1 MNQNK
6 LMPIVAQSNS
16 TGHRRRMAM
25 LVGGTAVASLF
36 AMVAAFGTVAD
47 APLPLTTV
55 PVEQW
60 LSPKVES
67 ISGSTGLT
75 YMHEDRLQRGD
86 TISSLLDRIGI
97 DETET
102 RRLLAL
108 PQVSA
113 PMRALRP
120 GTTVQA
126 KTSEDGD
133 LLGLWFLNPGDKLI
147 SIQPEGDSFQAKE
160 TLATLAT
167 NTVMKS
173 GEIRSSLFAATDNA
187 GIPDSIATQLADIFS
202 GDIDFHR
209 DLRKSDR
216 FTVVYEM
223 LSHQGRQVRPG
234 RLLAAEFVNQQ
245 RVLRAV
251 WFQDTATPGSKGGY
265 YTPEGKN
272 LRKAFLRSPLEF
284 SRVTSGFSNRFHPIL
299 KEWRRH
305 NGVDYG
311 APTGTRVRATG
322 DGVVELV
329 TRQGGYGN
337 VVVIKHSGGMT
348 TWYAHLSAFAKG
360 LRPGMRVGQSE
371 IIGYVGQTGWATGPH
386 LHYEFRVHN
395 EFRNPLTLA
404 LPTAEPITP
413 GRLGTFQTATAGLAG
428 QLDLLRNT
436 NLALLE

>member
-6 LMPIVAQSNS
+6 LMPIVTQSNS
-16 TGHRRRMAM
+16 NGHRRMAM

-36 AMVAAFGTVAD
+36 AMVTAFGTVPD

-55 PVEQW
+55 PVEQ
-60 LSPKVES
+60 LLNPKVES
-67 ISGSTGLT
+67 IPASTDAA
-75 YMHEDRLQRGD
+75 YMHEERLQRGD
-86 TISSLLDRIGI
+86 TISSLLDRIGV
-97 DETET
+97 DEAET

-113 PMRALRP
+113 PMRALRA
-120 GTTVQA
+120 GTTIQA
-126 KTSEDGD
+126 RTSEDGN

-147 SIQPEGDSFQAKE
+147 SIQPQGDSFQAE
-160 TLATLAT
+160 ESIVTLAN

-187 GIPDSIATQLADIFS
+187 GIPDSVATQLAEIFS

-251 WFQDTATPGSKGGY
+251 WFQDTGTPGSRGGY
-265 YTPEGKN
+265 YTPDGKN

-284 SRVTSGFSNRFHPIL
+284 SRISSGFSNRFHPIL

-305 NGVDYG
+305 TGVDYA

-322 DGVVELV
+322 DGVVEFAG
-329 TRQGGYGN
+329 RRGGYGN
-337 VVVIKHSGGMT
+337 VVVLKHSGGMT

-360 LRPGMRVGQSE
+360 LRPGMRVGQSD

-386 LHYEFRVHN
+386 LHYEFRVN
-395 EFRNPLTLA
+395 NQFRNPLTIA
-404 LPTAEPITP
+404 LPTAEPIP
-413 GRLGTFQTATAGLAG
+413 AGRLGAFQTATAGLAG

>member
-6 LMPIVAQSNS
+6 LMPIVAQSIS
-16 TGHRRRMAM
+16 TGRGQRIAI
-25 LVGGTAVASLF
+25 LTGGAVIASLF
-36 AMVAAFGTVAD
+36 AVVAAFGTVPD
-47 APLPLTTV
+47 APLPLTTT
-55 PVEQW
+55 PIEQL

-67 ISGSTGLT
+67 IPGGQAESAF
-75 YMHEDRLQRGD
+75 MHEDRFQRGD
-86 TISSLLDRIGI
+86 TISSLLDRIGV

-113 PMRALRP
+113 PLRALRP

-126 KTSEDGD
+126 KTSEDGG
-133 LLGLWFLNPGDKLI
+133 LLGLWFLNADDRLV
-147 SIQPEGDSFQAKE
+147 SIQPQGESFKTQEGAAAFSTDTA
-160 TLATLAT
+160 
-167 NTVMKS
+167 MKS
-173 GEIRSSLFAATDNA
+173 GDIRSSLFSATDSA
-187 GIPDSIATQLADIFS
+187 GIPDSVATQLADVFS
-202 GDIDFHR
+202 GDVDFHR
-209 DLRKSDR
+209 DLRKGDH

-223 LSHQGRQVRPG
+223 LSYQGRPVRPG

-245 RVLRAV
+245 RVFRAV
-251 WFQDTATPGSKGGY
+251 WFQDAGSKGGY
-265 YTPEGKN
+265 YTPDGKS

-299 KEWRRH
+299 QQWRKH
-305 NGVDYG
+305 TGVDYG
-311 APTGTRVRATG
+311 APTGTHVRATG
-322 DGVVELV
+322 DGVVEFAGK
-329 TRQGGYGN
+329 QGGYGN
-337 VVVIKHSGGMT
+337 VIVLKHSGGMT

-404 LPTAEPITP
+404 LPTAEPIGP
-413 GRLGTFQTATAGLAG
+413 GRLGAFKTATAGLAG
-428 QLDLLRNT
+428 QLDLLRET